1 MLKQYTSEKP
11 TLKSIKVYTVFLTI
25 YLNLNFKITFTS
37 KVVWTKL
44 EKNSMSKI
52 KHKLV

>member
-1 MLKQYTSEKP
+1 MLKEYTSDKP
-11 TLKSIKVYTVFLTI
+11 TLCFTVFKTI
-25 YLNLNFKITFTS
+25 YLNLTFKITFTS